1 MSLTMSGNND
11 EDFACRAS
19 IVKYIYDTRFV
30 SDYKEL
36 DVVAQ
41 YKQIPKSILSLKNRH
56 NKQTKKENMFYY
68 D

>member
-1 MSLTMSGNND
+1 MSGNKD

-19 IVKYIYDTRFV
+19 IVKYIYDTGFV

-41 YKQIPKSILSLKNRH
+41 YKQIQEDEEKDNRAQNPFFH
-56 NKQTKKENMFYY
+56 
-68 D
+68 

>member
-1 MSLTMSGNND
+1 MSLTMSGNKD

-41 YKQIPKSILSLKNRH
+41 YKQIQEDEEKDNRAQNPFFH
-56 NKQTKKENMFYY
+56 
-68 D
+68 